1 MARSTVRTSLIVRV
15 VEGREGRRI
24 VLHDLRNRQ
33 VHEFRTW
40 EAALDFVR
48 TLTEQKGLR

>member
-24 VLHDLRNRQ
+24 VIHDLRSRQ
-33 VHEFRTW
+33 VHEFPSW
-40 EAALDFVR
+40 DAAINFLR
-48 TLTEQKGLR
+48 ALSEKQGLR